1 MKARDFV
8 KRRNRDNMK
17 HMANFEK
24 DEVPI
29 FSDIHPKLSNE
40 LVDSKF
46 PRRVP
51 RTRSVSI
58 SIPATLTEPYE
69 RDTNLVGYTGPLRSQ
84 RKTPFDQMSGPLYVT
99 NKPGNLFRQNRV
111 APEYQTAES
120 KTENFPSCCG
130 MGENDLQNNYAGKNE
145 HLIRSGPLGMCND
158 PYCTT
163 CPTYFKAT
171 QQMTS
176 KASGIFNP
184 KFRNTLYG
192 DARDWA
198 RRLFDFLIP
207 LVPRVM
213 NPHNRLVQQWNKFF
227 AICCLVAIFVDP
239 LFFFL
244 LSVQKNHQCI
254 VIDWTMTKMLVVLR
268 SMNDFIHFLNIVLQF
283 RLAYVA
289 PESRVVGAGELV
301 DHPKKIA
308 LHYLRTSFVIDLFVV
323 LPLPQIFIL
332 FVQPKHLGSSGAN
345 YAGFFLPKHLRI
357 VIIVQY
363 IPRLCRF
370 LPMLISPTGLI
381 FESPWA
387 SFFIN
392 LFTFML
398 SGHVVGSW
406 WYLFGLQRVNQCL
419 RDVCQKVIKEHN
431 ECAKF
436 IDCGHGQAE
445 ENQNNPTLHNWR
457 SNSEASSCFTEDGF
471 PYGIYNKAV
480 NLTADQNVITR
491 YVYSSFWGFQQIS
504 TLAGNLTPSYY
515 VWEVIFTMAIIGS
528 GLLLFA
534 LLIGNI
540 QNFLQA
546 LGRRRLEMSL
556 RRCDVEQWMS
566 HRRLAEDLRRR
577 VRQAERYNWAAT
589 RGVNEEMLLENLPE
603 DLQRDIRRHLFT
615 FIKKVSTVVSWP
627 YVNSMVR
634 IFALLD
640 EPILDAIC
648 ERLRQKTYIKGSKIF
663 YDGGLVEK
671 MVFIVRGKLESVGED
686 GISAPLYEGSVC
698 GEELLTWCLE
708 HPLASKGCGKA
719 RIPRQKLVS
728 NRTVGCLTNVEAFS
742 LRAADL
748 EEVTSLF
755 ARFFR
760 SPRVQGAI
768 RYESPYWRCFAATSI
783 QVAWRYRMKCL
794 SRADTTRSNEIS
806 KIYNSLL
813 AIQFQLSFKKF
824 VFTIQIFTL
833 TALSLNYQGSMANF
847 ENDKLLML
855 SDTDAQPYDEPLDAK
870 FRRTVTR
877 TQSASISISMS
888 SFESY
893 DKETSLV
900 GHTGPLQ
907 SKRKTPFMQ
916 MSGPLYATTGTGN
929 PLQKHIVSGN
939 KAEER
944 KTDNFATLRD
954 TGSNYWN
961 NDYDRKNEHLLRSGQ
976 LGMCNDPYCT
986 TCPTYFNASQQR
998 NPKPSTR
1005 WDPKFHNALYG
1016 DAKSF
1021 VRKLLSF
1028 CYSYVPG
1035 VMNPHAKV
1043 DNKCI
1048 VINWPLTTALVL
1060 FRCVTDFVYFLNIL
1074 LQFRL
1079 AYVSRESRV
1088 VGAGDLV
1095 DHPKRIALHYLKDND
1110 IVCPTKFLGGSKL
1123 CQESSPCSD
1132 LSAIYPQ
1139 VIQRVNQCLRDAC
1152 HSSNIPGCMK
1162 FIDCGRGHGKN
1173 QPSLRSD
1180 QWINNT
1186 DAVAC
1191 LDPSPD
1197 GFSYGIYENAVP
1209 LTIETNIVNKYVYSL
1224 FWGFQQISTL
1234 AGNLEP
1240 SYFVWEVL
1248 FTMAI
1253 IGMGLLLFAILIGNI
1268 QNFLQALG
1276 RRKLEMQLRGRDV
1289 EQWMSHRRLP
1299 EDLRR
1304 RVRQA
1309 ERYNWAATRGVNEEM
1324 LMENLPE
1331 DLQRDIRRHLF
1342 KFVKKIRLFALMDE
1356 PILDAICDR
1365 LRQKTYIKGSKI
1377 LSQGG
1382 LVEKMVFVVRGKL
1395 ESIGEDGTRIPL
1407 SEGDSCGEELLTWYL
1422 EHSSVSTDGRKVRLP
1437 GQRLV
1442 SNRKVRCL
1450 TNVESFSLSAS
1461 DIEEVTILFTRFL
1474 RSPCVQGALRYESPY
1489 WRSLAATRIQVAWRY
1504 RKKRLSRVVQLQ
1516 NIFDSFTY
1524 FHVQMFLL
1532 KNQQGK
1538 VANFEKHGEPAPS
1551 ETHAQ
1556 HDELENSRFGKV
1568 ISRTKSASISIPMVS
1583 MEPYE
1588 RETSLVGHT
1597 GPLPSV
1603 RKSPIMHVNGSLYAT
1618 NGTENL
1624 LHQSIFVK
1632 GNKVVESKTEK
1643 ISTLDRK
1650 DENHWNNNYD
1660 RKNEHLLR
1668 SGLLGMCNDPYCT
1681 TCPTYFRASLQRFS
1695 KASTVFDPQFHFHN
1709 ALYGDA
1715 KGLGRKIMSFFSS
1728 YVPGVINP
1736 HSKGGKCISIDWD
1749 MTKVLVVVRTMNDV
1763 IYFLNILLQFRLAY
1777 VSPESTV
1784 VGAGDLVDHPKKI
1797 ALHYLKGYF
1806 LFDLFVVFPL
1816 PQIMIFLVLPKH
1828 LGTSG
1833 ANYAKNLLR
1842 AVILVQYIPKLFRIL
1857 PLLIGQSPTG
1867 FIFESAWANFI
1878 INLLIYMLASHVVG
1892 SCWYLF
1898 GLQRVNQCLRDACG
1912 NSDIDRCMTVIDC
1925 GRHGHTRNNYSD
1937 QTSSLW
1943 SNNSDAIACLNPSSS
1958 GFRYGIYVNGVPL
1971 TIETSVANKYIYSLF
1986 WGFQQISTLAG
1997 SLTPSYFWGE
2007 VLFTMAI
2014 IGLGLLLFAVLVGNI
2029 HNFLQGL
2036 GRRRLEMQLR
2046 GRDVEQWMSH
2056 RRLPEDIRR
2065 KVRQAERYN
2074 WAATKGV
2081 NEEMLMENLP
2091 GDLQREIRRHLFK
2104 FVKKVRIFTLMD
2116 EPFLDSICERLRQK
2130 TYIKGSIILSQGCL
2144 VEKMIFI
2151 VRGKLESIGENGI
2164 GVSLS
2169 EGDACGEEL
2178 LTWYLE
2184 HSSVSKDGKR
2194 VRLPGQRWLSNR
2206 TVKCLTNVEA
2216 FSIRAEDLEEVTT
2229 RFMRFLRNLRVQGSL
2244 RYESPYWRSLAAV
2257 RIQVAWRYRKK
2268 RKNCVDTSKL
2278 DQSFNS

>member
-1 MKARDFV
+1 
-8 KRRNRDNMK
+8 
-17 HMANFEK
+17 MANFEK

-130 MGENDLQNNYAGKNE
+130 VGENDLQNNYAGKNE

-244 LSVQKNHQCI
+244 LSVQK
-254 VIDWTMTKMLVVLR
+254 
-268 SMNDFIHFLNIVLQF
+268 F

-615 FIKKVSTVVSWP
+615 FIKKV
-627 YVNSMVR
+627 R

-888 SFESY
+888 SLESY

-1442 SNRKVRCL
+1442 SNRTVRCL

-1504 RKKRLSRVVQLQ
+1504 RKKRLSR
-1516 NIFDSFTY
+1516 
-1524 FHVQMFLL
+1524 
-1532 KNQQGK
+1532 
-1538 VANFEKHGEPAPS
+1538 
-1551 ETHAQ
+1551 
-1556 HDELENSRFGKV
+1556 
-1568 ISRTKSASISIPMVS
+1568 
-1583 MEPYE
+1583 
-1588 RETSLVGHT
+1588 
-1597 GPLPSV
+1597 
-1603 RKSPIMHVNGSLYAT
+1603 
-1618 NGTENL
+1618 
-1624 LHQSIFVK
+1624 
-1632 GNKVVESKTEK
+1632 
-1643 ISTLDRK
+1643 
-1650 DENHWNNNYD
+1650 
-1660 RKNEHLLR
+1660 
-1668 SGLLGMCNDPYCT
+1668 
-1681 TCPTYFRASLQRFS
+1681 
-1695 KASTVFDPQFHFHN
+1695 
-1709 ALYGDA
+1709 
-1715 KGLGRKIMSFFSS
+1715 
-1728 YVPGVINP
+1728 
-1736 HSKGGKCISIDWD
+1736 KCI
-1749 MTKVLVVVRTMNDV
+1749 
-1763 IYFLNILLQFRLAY
+1763 
-1777 VSPESTV
+1777 
-1784 VGAGDLVDHPKKI
+1784 H
-1797 ALHYLKGYF
+1797 
-1806 LFDLFVVFPL
+1806 
-1816 PQIMIFLVLPKH
+1816 
-1828 LGTSG
+1828 
-1833 ANYAKNLLR
+1833 
-1842 AVILVQYIPKLFRIL
+1842 
-1857 PLLIGQSPTG
+1857 
-1867 FIFESAWANFI
+1867 
-1878 INLLIYMLASHVVG
+1878 
-1892 SCWYLF
+1892 
-1898 GLQRVNQCLRDACG
+1898 
-1912 NSDIDRCMTVIDC
+1912 
-1925 GRHGHTRNNYSD
+1925 
-1937 QTSSLW
+1937 
-1943 SNNSDAIACLNPSSS
+1943 
-1958 GFRYGIYVNGVPL
+1958 
-1971 TIETSVANKYIYSLF
+1971 
-1986 WGFQQISTLAG
+1986 
-1997 SLTPSYFWGE
+1997 
-2007 VLFTMAI
+2007 
-2014 IGLGLLLFAVLVGNI
+2014 
-2029 HNFLQGL
+2029 
-2036 GRRRLEMQLR
+2036 
-2046 GRDVEQWMSH
+2046 
-2056 RRLPEDIRR
+2056 
-2065 KVRQAERYN
+2065 
-2074 WAATKGV
+2074 
-2081 NEEMLMENLP
+2081 
-2091 GDLQREIRRHLFK
+2091 
-2104 FVKKVRIFTLMD
+2104 
-2116 EPFLDSICERLRQK
+2116 
-2130 TYIKGSIILSQGCL
+2130 
-2144 VEKMIFI
+2144 
-2151 VRGKLESIGENGI
+2151 
-2164 GVSLS
+2164 
-2169 EGDACGEEL
+2169 
-2178 LTWYLE
+2178 
-2184 HSSVSKDGKR
+2184 
-2194 VRLPGQRWLSNR
+2194 
-2206 TVKCLTNVEA
+2206 
-2216 FSIRAEDLEEVTT
+2216 
-2229 RFMRFLRNLRVQGSL
+2229 
-2244 RYESPYWRSLAAV
+2244 
-2257 RIQVAWRYRKK
+2257 
-2268 RKNCVDTSKL
+2268 
-2278 DQSFNS
+2278 